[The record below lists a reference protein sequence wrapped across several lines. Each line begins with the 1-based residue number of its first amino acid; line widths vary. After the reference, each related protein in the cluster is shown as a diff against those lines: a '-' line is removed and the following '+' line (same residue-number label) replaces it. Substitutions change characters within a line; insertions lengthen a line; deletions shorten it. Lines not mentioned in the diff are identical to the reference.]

1 MDRSNLFTFL
11 EIPRDARV
19 EILVDNAFSRSSR
32 VFLQANHDMTR
43 SNRNRS
49 SPPCRWQA
57 TPDMKDLPMKPS
69 LPVRRQATVPLLS
82 KSRGCDGLLKMPK
95 RRGSLENDTGASL
108 EKMVLVGR
116 RTTIQNDIRSQ
127 SHPYMGDVR
136 QATSLSLKK
145 SSEVI
150 CSLLDSL
157 DLECSDADSSVADL
171 PLASLVGGR
180 AA

>member
-1 MDRSNLFTFL
+1 
-11 EIPRDARV
+11 
-19 EILVDNAFSRSSR
+19 
-32 VFLQANHDMTR
+32 
-43 SNRNRS
+43 
-49 SPPCRWQA
+49 
-57 TPDMKDLPMKPS
+57 MKPS